1 MRVRRGHDTSG
12 VVFGAVGR
20 YIYTYIHS
28 SVRSRLPAT
37 PALTVGFRFVVGNRV
52 GRGGGDDGPKP
63 PPPCRAAAGQNSP
76 IGPVVPSPKLNQPNA
91 SPATMPIASPPHEL
105 ECTNVNRP
113 RTSPPRASRP
123 TRNSTCVVGT
133 RSSCPSMGAS
143 GSSRD
148 DALSSE
154 TESPSAKSAPS
165 AYRSSTL
172 IIVPVGP
179 ISTSVADVILTG
191 LPPSSPPPPACCSPR
206 RRRRRRRRP
215 PPPTDSPSSSAV
227 MPTASSPLATAHPA
241 SVIPAL
247 SPSVSTEQSADRSS
261 VTAKERGEHA
271 QMVAVPPTEDCAR
284 RAGLRATADAPA
296 IDNAQAAR
304 RRMGEENLILWAGGG
319 VVSASSVGGAGVH
332 ATLLYIYIYIY
343 VGWYGLWTLYITVCR
358 PLLR

>member
-1 MRVRRGHDTSG
+1 MRANNGIGCVCVRVRRGHDTSG

-91 SPATMPIASPPHEL
+91 SPATMPIASPPPDRLAVLLGRHADG
-105 ECTNVNRP
+105 VVPARHG
-113 RTSPPRASRP
+113 ASR
-123 TRNSTCVVGT
+123 VGYPGIVAQ
-133 RSSCPSMGAS
+133 RVDRAIGRQVQRDGEGA
-143 GSSRD
+143 GGAR
-148 DALSSE
+148 ANGGG
-154 TESPSAKSAPS
+154 A
-165 AYRSSTL
+165 
-172 IIVPVGP
+172 
-179 ISTSVADVILTG
+179 ADG
-191 LPPSSPPPPACCSPR
+191 
-206 RRRRRRRRP
+206 
-215 PPPTDSPSSSAV
+215 
-227 MPTASSPLATAHPA
+227 
-241 SVIPAL
+241 
-247 SPSVSTEQSADRSS
+247 
-261 VTAKERGEHA
+261 
-271 QMVAVPPTEDCAR
+271 
-284 RAGLRATADAPA
+284 GLRAPRGTTGDGGCAGDRQRPSSQEE
-296 IDNAQAAR
+296 DGG
-304 RRMGEENLILWAGGG
+304 GEPHIVGGGG